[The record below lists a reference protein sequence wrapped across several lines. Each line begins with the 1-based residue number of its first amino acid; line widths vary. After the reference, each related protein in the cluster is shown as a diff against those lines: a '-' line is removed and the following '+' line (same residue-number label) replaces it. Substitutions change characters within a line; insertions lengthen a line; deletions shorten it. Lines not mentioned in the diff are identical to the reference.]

1 VSDTVTL
8 LVSADARISLRRYTE
23 WAADAYQVGEMSPAQ
38 REEMRSYAV
47 EIVRALLRDN
57 PGWHPE
63 YTARMAAIG
72 HERRWG
78 RPASTECTCPDCLAA
93 RCSHEETLIDGNG
106 GHTCG
111 DCGEYWCDHGGP
123 PREDGHTCC
132 GMCNRACEPCKET
145 R

>member
-23 WAADAYQVGEMSPAQ
+23 WAADVYQTGEMSKER

-63 YTARMAAIG
+63 YTARMAAIA

-78 RPASTECTCPDCLAA
+78 RKPSAECTCPDC
-93 RCSHEETLIDGNG
+93 RKVDDDTCPYCG
-106 GHTCG
+106 GTPSG
-111 DCGEYWCDHGGP
+111 DVGCAHCVVRRG
-123 PREDGHTCC
+123 
-132 GMCNRACEPCKET
+132 
-145 R
+145 